1 MADYTESLKYTDD
14 DRVLDAIV
22 DEPEEVELPIFEW
35 FRDEQGAPPE
45 DYDPFED
52 IEPYDEYDLEMEKL
66 RDHWHEEG
74 YDVDY

>member
-22 DEPEEVELPIFEW
+22 DEPEKNELR

-52 IEPYDEYDLEMEKL
+52 IEPYDEYKLEQEAW
-66 RDHWHEEG
+66 RSHWHEEG
-74 YDVDY
+74 F

>member
-1 MADYTESLKYTDD
+1 MVDYTKSLKYTDD

-22 DEPEEVELPIFEW
+22 DEPEEVELR

>member
-14 DRVLDAIV
+14 NRVLDTIV

-35 FRDEQGAPPE
+35 FRDEQGAPSE

-52 IEPYDEYDLEMEKL
+52 IEPYDEYQ
-66 RDHWHEEG
+66 EG
-74 YDVDY
+74 F

>member
-22 DEPEEVELPIFEW
+22 DEPEEIELR

-52 IEPYDEYDLEMEKL
+52 IEPYDEY
-66 RDHWHEEG
+66 EEG
-74 YDVDY
+74 F